1 MQPVKNESGSVI
13 VLVTLMI
20 VLLMVIVG
28 LGLDTGQLTYTR
40 NQGQSAVDAAALAAV
55 SALPSRDPN
64 QVSARAVAFNATND
78 YVASGTDALKS
89 TDVSYVYYN
98 FTTNNVERYNEPIA
112 TANGVR
118 VAREGGHGITTPM
131 FLTPLMNLLGMSTPG
146 TQNVNVSAVATITAK
161 PAIPIALWSNVCGA
175 SGKKKPP
182 K

>member
-64 QVSARAVAFNATND
+64 QISARALGFNATND

-89 TDVSYVYYN
+89 TVVK
-98 FTTNNVERYNEPIA
+98 
-112 TANGVR
+112 
-118 VAREGGHGITTPM
+118 
-131 FLTPLMNLLGMSTPG
+131 L
-146 TQNVNVSAVATITAK
+146 
-161 PAIPIALWSNVCGA
+161 
-175 SGKKKPP
+175 
-182 K
+182 